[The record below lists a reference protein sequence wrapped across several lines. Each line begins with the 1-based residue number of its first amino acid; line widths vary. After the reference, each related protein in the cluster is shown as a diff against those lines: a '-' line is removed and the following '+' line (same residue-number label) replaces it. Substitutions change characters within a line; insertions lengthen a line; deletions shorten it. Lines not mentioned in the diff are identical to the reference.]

1 MFNNSS
7 NINKPI
13 NHSNL
18 NSLNSKQITQRNMTL
33 YIQIIIW
40 NRQAIGGSYV
50 RKSTNNDLQNTTQ
63 KTKYRAM
70 RTALSHQE

>member
-18 NSLNSKQITQRNMTL
+18 NSLNSKQITQRNMAL

-40 NRQAIGGSYV
+40 NRQAIGGVV
-50 RKSTNNDLQNTTQ
+50 RT
-63 KTKYRAM
+63 
-70 RTALSHQE
+70 